1 MRDKKGNYVYK
12 LVKKPLK
19 FDKKT
24 RKKIGKLN
32 L

>member
-1 MRDKKGNYVYK
+1 MRDKRGNCIYK
-12 LVKKPLK
+12 LVKKSPK

-24 RKKIGKLN
+24 RKKIRKLN